1 MNYSKCL
8 YPIIQSAGIQLFTL
22 WYPIMSWYP
31 ITIFKVLAPNYSKCW
46 HPIIAFVNKFILY
59 FATQG
64 GML

>member
-31 ITIFKVLAPNYSKCW
+31 ITIFKVLSPNYSKCW
-46 HPIIAFVNKFILY
+46 
-59 FATQG
+59 
-64 GML
+64 